1 MPEISID
8 VAGRNH
14 RLMCGPGEEK
24 HLQELAN
31 LIDREARELA
41 KTSGAQMAEGRLM
54 LMSAL
59 MVADR
64 LHDTLA
70 RCEELEAQLAAA
82 GNGAADPAREAEIAE
97 RISVLAGRAEAL
109 APADA

>member
-1 MPEISID
+1 MPEISVD
-8 VAGRNH
+8 VAGRNY

-24 HLQELAN
+24 HLQELAH

-41 KTSGAQMAEGRLM
+41 KGRGSQMAEGRLM

-64 LHDTLA
+64 LHDSLSRIA
-70 RCEELEAQLAAA
+70 ELEAQVAE
-82 GNGAADPAREAEIAE
+82 GGGADPE
-97 RISVLAGRAEAL
+97 RDADIVRRIDSLADRAESL
-109 APADA
+109 AEATA